1 MADILHPEEA
11 EQDEGSLEDQ
21 RAREQPLEVGDFVV
35 AAAVADQFEAEILVQ
50 ACGEAGIPALV
61 TSPRSGLVGTMTSPV
76 EAFLIQVPAR
86 DLSRAR
92 ELLAERRAALE
103 SDPEGAARAAED
115 EAEKDLSL

>member
-50 ACGEAGIPALV
+50 ACGDAGIPALV